1 MSVAA
6 ARTISSPT
14 MPTAAERKALGF
26 FALAIALGAG
36 VRLTRTPALAAAAD
50 SSADSA
56 FSAHRSAVE
65 AAAHRPNAARGG
77 RRGRRGGP
85 PVRKA
90 ETIEEAVP
98 GRSSHRGDAPA
109 APQVD
114 VDRASA
120 SELEALA
127 GIGPSLARR
136 IIANRDSLGPFG
148 SMDVLEGVK
157 GVGPAL
163 VARIR
168 PRVTFSAAP
177 RPQHAISGA
186 ASETTPAKRGA
197 RRRDPRP

>member
-1 MSVAA
+1 MA
-6 ARTISSPT
+6 
-14 MPTAAERKALGF
+14 TAAERKALGF

-36 VRLTRTPALAAAAD
+36 VRFTRTPALS
-50 SSADSA
+50 SSADSLGDSA
-56 FSAHRSAVE
+56 FARHRSAVE
-65 AAAHRPNAARGG
+65 AAAHRSRGVPSG
-77 RRGRRGGP
+77 RRGRRDRTSP
-85 PVRKA
+85 
-90 ETIEEAVP
+90 TIDPGVP
-98 GRSSHRGDAPA
+98 GRSSTDGGGSDARP
-109 APQVD
+109 VD

-120 SELEALA
+120 SELEALP

-136 IIANRDSLGPFG
+136 IVANRDSLGPFG
-148 SMDVLEGVK
+148 AMDVLEAVK

-186 ASETTPAKRGA
+186 ASKTTPGKRGA